1 MNYKTQMEA
10 AKKGIITPQIQ
21 LVAEKEH
28 REPEWVRERVAA
40 GTIAIPANI
49 HHTSLSAEGIGDGLR
64 TKINVNLGISG
75 DAKDY
80 ELEMNKVKMSVEMGA
95 ESIMDLSNYGKTRV
109 FREKLVEYS
118 PAMIGTVPMYDAIG
132 YLDKDLLDITADDFL
147 KVVEAHAKEGVDFMT
162 IHAGINRRAVEAFR
176 REGRRMNIVSRG
188 GSLLF
193 AWMMMT
199 GNENPFF
206 ERYDDVLE
214 ILRAHDVT
222 ISIGDALRPGCI
234 DDSSDAGQISEL
246 IEIGNLTK
254 RAWNA
259 DVQVLVEG
267 PGHMAMNEI
276 AANMQMEKRICHG
289 APFYV
294 LGPIVTD
301 IAPGYDHI
309 TSAIGGAIAASNG
322 ANFLCYVTPAEHLR
336 LPDLDDVREGIIASK
351 IAAHAADIANGLP
364 GTRDRDNEMSTARHK
379 LDWDEMFRL
388 ALDPDKARRY
398 YESTPPAERHTCS
411 MCGKMCAVRT
421 TNMILEGKTVK
432 FCSEKNSCGE

>member
-10 AKKGIITPQIQ
+10 AKMGIVTPQMQ
-21 LVAEKEH
+21 TVAEKER
-28 REPEWVRERVAA
+28 REPEWIRERVAA

-49 HHTSLSAEGIGDGLR
+49 HHTSLSAEGIGDGLK

-80 ELEMNKVKMSVEMGA
+80 DLEMEKVKMSVEMGA

-132 YLDKDLLDITADDFL
+132 YLEKDLLDITADDFL
-147 KVVEAHAKEGVDFMT
+147 RVVEAHAKEGVDFMT

-246 IEIGNLTK
+246 IEIGHLTK
-254 RAWNA
+254 RAWDA

-351 IAAHAADIANGLP
+351 IAAHAADIANGLL
-364 GTRDRDNEMSTARHK
+364 GARDRDNEMSTARHK

-432 FCSEKNSCGE
+432 FCSEKGSCGE

>member
-254 RAWNA
+254 RAWDA

-364 GTRDRDNEMSTARHK
+364 GARDRDNEMSTARHK